1 MRDILKSLILIFF
14 QLHFWLSGGQL
25 FISPMI
31 SSLVVIGKCSAE
43 VCFSQFISEAEF
55 NTFKY
60 FFFTI
65 DFWSR
70 IHYIQILFFH
80 NWFPKQKLIHSNT
93 GFHKFRSR
101 IAFEYWSTQK
111 PKLFDCWSVRCS
123 VIGKASQFINPS
135 LKIAQKRPPAKSQ
148 GP

>member
-43 VCFSQFISEAEF
+43 VCFSQFISQAEF

-60 FFFTI
+60 FFSQSISEAEFNTFKYWFFTI
-65 DFWSR
+65 DF
-70 IHYIQILFFH
+70 
-80 NWFPKQKLIHSNT
+80 
-93 GFHKFRSR
+93 RSR
-101 IAFEYWSTQK
+101 S
-111 PKLFDCWSVRCS
+111 
-123 VIGKASQFINPS
+123 
-135 LKIAQKRPPAKSQ
+135 
-148 GP
+148 